1 MGTTDI
7 DTHIQ
12 NMLKGDRRSTARLMT
27 FIEQDSGLAQE
38 IVQKIYRYTGKAY
51 IIGLTGAP
59 GVGKSTVTNTLI
71 ESYLAKGMKIGV
83 IMVDPSS
90 PFTGGA
96 ILGDRIRLKTN
107 FSAERVFIRSMA
119 SRGQLGGIALATR
132 DMVKVL
138 DAYGCQIII
147 VETVGVGQSEV
158 DIFKTADTV
167 LVVLNPGAGDDIQAI
182 KAGILEITDIYVVN
196 KMDLPGADK
205 VIVDIQNMLELNDK
219 NRIMLD
225 HDKDHNLIQ
234 DPAIKS
240 AQSTTS
246 SPEEVWRP
254 PIVKTNAKTGE
265 NIPMLLAKIDAHKDY
280 ITQKHILDQR
290 IRLRYK
296 MEIYEII
303 KHKLMTEMDKYLN
316 SEHMNLELNE
326 LIDKKQDPYSSAQHI
341 LKQKYRLSDE

>member
-1 MGTTDI
+1 MVTPDI
-7 DTHIQ
+7 DTLIQ
-12 NMLKGDRRSTARLMT
+12 NMRKGDRRATARLMT
-27 FIEQDSGLAQE
+27 LIEQDSLSAQL
-38 IVQKIYRYTGKAY
+38 IIQKIYPYTGHAY
-51 IIGLTGAP
+51 ILGITGSP
-59 GVGKSTVTNTLI
+59 GVGKSTLTNVLI
-71 ESYLAKGMKIGV
+71 ESYLSKGMKIGV

-107 FSAERVFIRSMA
+107 FSAEKVFIRSMA

-138 DAYGCQIII
+138 DAYGCELII

-196 KMDLPGADK
+196 KMDLPGCDK
-205 VIVDIQNMLELNDK
+205 VIVDIQSMLELSDK
-219 NRIMLD
+219 SRVVLN
-225 HDKDHNLIQ
+225 HDKEHNIIQ
-234 DPAIKS
+234 EPTS
-240 AQSTTS
+240 PRNTT
-246 SPEEVWRP
+246 EDETWRP

-265 NIPMLLAKIDAHKDY
+265 NIPMLLAKIDAHREY

-296 MEIYEII
+296 MEIFEII
-303 KHKLMTEMDKYLN
+303 KHQLSQEMDMYLN
-316 SEHMNLELNE
+316 SPHMELELNE
-326 LIDKKQDPYSSAQHI
+326 LLGKKQDPYTSAIHI
-341 LKQKYRLSDE
+341 LKQKYRLPEDYQ